1 MSTPATNP
9 SPIGPSTGQA
19 IQEAGEAVS
28 GSLKLSRGLVG
39 IFSALVLGGTGAAY
53 HVTSQTDNVLS
64 VIEQEALATKQAK
77 AAASEVLAAHQRWLD
92 ERLAGIER
100 QLTTA
105 ASNQERRADQIDRR
119 IDVIESELRLVRDR
133 ISALPT
139 GRR

>member
-1 MSTPATNP
+1 MPTTNPNP
-9 SPIGPSTGQA
+9 SPSTAQA
-19 IQEAGEAVS
+19 AQEAGEAV
-28 GSLKLSRGLVG
+28 SLKLSRGLVG
-39 IFSALVLGGTGAAY
+39 ILSVLVLGGGSGAAY
-53 HVTSQTDNVLS
+53 HMTSQADKTLT

-77 AAASEVLAAHQRWLD
+77 GAASEVLAAHQRWLD

-119 IDVIESELRLVRDR
+119 IDGLEGELRLVRDR
-133 ISALPT
+133 LSALPT

>member
-1 MSTPATNP
+1 MSTPAP
-9 SPIGPSTGQA
+9 SPTTGQA

-39 IFSALVLGGTGAAY
+39 TLSVLVLGGTGAAY

-64 VIEQEALATKQAK
+64 VIEQEAVATKQAK

>member
-1 MSTPATNP
+1 MPTNP
-9 SPIGPSTGQA
+9 TAPTPSTGQA

-39 IFSALVLGGTGAAY
+39 ILSVLVLGGGTGAAY
-53 HVTSQTDNVLS
+53 HVTAKADQTLAV
-64 VIEQEALATKQAK
+64 VEQEAIATKQAK

-105 ASNQERRADQIDRR
+105 ANQNDRRADQLDRR
-119 IDVIESELRLVRDR
+119 MDAMEAEIRLVRDR
-133 ISALPT
+133 LSALPSR
-139 GRR
+139 GR